1 LYHKPSCTN
10 HPWTRRKKKKQ
21 VVLIW
26 SAQFY
31 LVANDEEE
39 LGCHWTTFANARL
52 KQESQM
58 KSPEDVRGGSKHN
71 ETLQHPW
78 QTTPFV
84 KDSIL
89 CMPRQEED

>member
-1 LYHKPSCTN
+1 VAIHHPFTTN
-10 HPWTRRKKKKQ
+10 FPKKKKRKK
-21 VVLIW
+21 LCFLSGRPW
-26 SAQFY
+26 S
-31 LVANDEEE
+31 DEEE